1 MPTSVVVVVGSD
13 CVICWHVI
21 RSSLVRFS
29 IYAGTER
36 LQAIFSFFSVSDCAK
51 VPYMSKYNYERFDL
65 RMTLKERQVLEK
77 LAKKRGVT
85 MSKYVKDFIKRA
97 GKRERL

>member
-1 MPTSVVVVVGSD
+1 
-13 CVICWHVI
+13 
-21 RSSLVRFS
+21 
-29 IYAGTER
+29 
-36 LQAIFSFFSVSDCAK
+36 
-51 VPYMSKYNYERFDL
+51 MSKYNYERFDL

-97 GKRERL
+97 GKREGL